1 MSFEERVIN
10 KTNLLINKYNGNY
23 NKFQNHTM
31 YNEWLSEGKIT
42 NNLLVKEVG
51 ETYNIRYLI
60 RNTKAALKKKNR
72 MEIRRLNQFLK
83 DKNHCNITIDK
94 LANFI
99 GFLVSKD
106 TNIKKTFVSPIVNNN
121 ITNNFKDN
129 KNVLICNKENI
140 DNEIDESNKTII
152 FFRKENEELDNW
164 EDWDN

>member
-60 RNTKAALKKKNR
+60 RNTKTALNKKNR

-106 TNIKKTFVSPIVNNN
+106 TNNKTLVSPIASNNM
-121 ITNNFKDN
+121 TNHFKDN
-129 KNVLICNKENI
+129 KNVLIPNKKII
-140 DNEIDESNKTII
+140 DNETDESNNKLI

-164 EDWDN
+164 EDWKY